1 MITRTHNVN
10 TSIRAIMRGMT
21 LALAL
26 LMLNGCVG
34 LSSVSLPPRL
44 SDPDRA
50 RLQNAHISL
59 TVGVETNAVGGD
71 VVISHL
77 QRTKLFDAVDF
88 VDRLPVPPQVLAKRK
103 ATPYGTATIPVR
115 TLLTFGL
122 LPTVVPEPYGFGCTF
137 YSPRNQ
143 ESGIGVEY
151 LYTSQTTLGWV
162 AGPLALSPNTVLAP
176 RSPDQH
182 PRFTDHMILKIL
194 DHAEAL
200 LNLANDTNREPNKT
214 NGR

>member
-1 MITRTHNVN
+1 
-10 TSIRAIMRGMT
+10 MT
-21 LALAL
+21 LALAM

-34 LSSVSLPPRL
+34 LASGSLPPRL
-44 SDPDRA
+44 SDADRA
-50 RLQNAHISL
+50 RLLNAHINL

-71 VVISHL
+71 VVISRL
-77 QRTKLFDAVDF
+77 QRTQLFDAVDF

-103 ATPYGTATIPVR
+103 ATPYGTASVPVR

-122 LPTVVPEPYGFGCTF
+122 LPTVVPEPFGFGCTF

-151 LYTSQTTLGWV
+151 LYESQTTLGWV
-162 AGPLALSPNTVLAP
+162 AGLFALSPNVVLAP

-182 PRFTDHMILKIL
+182 PRFTNHMILKIL
-194 DHAEAL
+194 DHAEAI
-200 LNLANDTNREPNKT
+200 LNLANDTNREPNKP

>member
-1 MITRTHNVN
+1 
-10 TSIRAIMRGMT
+10 MRGMT

-34 LSSVSLPPRL
+34 LSSSALPPRL
-44 SDPDRA
+44 SDADRA
-50 RLQNAHISL
+50 RLQNAHINL

-71 VVISHL
+71 VVISQL
-77 QRTKLFDAVDF
+77 QRTELFDAVDF
-88 VDRLPVPPQVLAKRK
+88 VDRLPVPPQILAKRK

-122 LPTVVPEPYGFGCTF
+122 IPTAVYEPYSFGCSF

-143 ESGIGVEY
+143 QRDIGIEY
-151 LYTSQTTLGWV
+151 LYSSKTTLGWV
-162 AGPLALSPNTVLAP
+162 AGLLALSPNIVLAP

-182 PRFTDHMILKIL
+182 PRFTDHMRLEIL
-194 DHAEAL
+194 DRAEAI
-200 LNLANDTNREPNKT
+200 LNLANDTNREPNKP
-214 NGR
+214 NGE